1 MRKSLCAL
9 FGVIFLLAYVVPT
22 LAVCPNV
29 ALNFTNKT
37 DIPVTINVQA
47 DTNNSGNEF
56 TSSNFILYKNISKT
70 VDMKRD
76 DIISKYSGIVTIG
89 NTRQYHYNAWSRIK
103 PGGLC
108 LWVNTLSVSPL
119 GGDASPDI
127 QTQVTGNNTEQ
138 VTILAS
144 V

>member
-22 LAVCPNV
+22 LAACPNV

-37 DIPVTINVQA
+37 DIRVTINVQA

-56 TSSNFILYKNISKT
+56 TSSNFILDKNISKT

-76 DIISKYSGIVTIG
+76 DIILTIRYINKY
-89 NTRQYHYNAWSRIK
+89 H
-103 PGGLC
+103 C
-108 LWVNTLSVSPL
+108 
-119 GGDASPDI
+119 
-127 QTQVTGNNTEQ
+127 NNHN
-138 VTILAS
+138 
-144 V
+144 